1 MKGQKTGGRKKG
13 TPNKITSDT
22 KTAIAELLQNYATS
36 GDMEKDFK
44 AIKSPKDRLFIAEKF
59 TQYVVPKQQAI
70 TADIDVNEHE
80 QTIEER
86 LKELSKDPDDE

>member
-22 KTAIAELLQNYATS
+22 KTAIADLLQKYATS

-44 AIKSPKDRLFIAEKF
+44 AIKSAKDRLLIAEKF

-70 TADIDVNEHE
+70 SADINADVAEK
-80 QTIEER
+80 TIEQR
-86 LKELSKDPDDE
+86 LEELSRDPDDE

>member
-13 TPNKITSDT
+13 TPIKITSDT

-44 AIKSPKDRLFIAEKF
+44 AIKSPKERLLIAEKF
-59 TQYVVPKQQAI
+59 TQYIVPKQQAI
-70 TADIDVNEHE
+70 TADLDVNERE

-86 LKELSKDPDDE
+86 LRELSKDPDE